1 MKIANEAPSLR
12 TEQNAQ
18 EQSTGDFEPLIDCR
32 EAALR
37 VHCHE
42 KTLQRYARQGRVPAY
57 RIHSRWYFR
66 VSELDSW
73 VRSQVNSERHPCRV
87 N

>member
-1 MKIANEAPSLR
+1 MKITNETSLR
-12 TEQNAQ
+12 TEESAK
-18 EQSTGDFEPLIDCR
+18 EQSTADFEPLIDCR
-32 EAALR
+32 EAAQR

-42 KTLQRYARQGRVPAY
+42 KTLQRYARQARVPAY
-57 RIHSRWYFR
+57 WIHSRWYFR

-73 VRSQVNSERHPCRV
+73 VRSQVNSERHQCRV

>member
-1 MKIANEAPSLR
+1 MKSANEFPSLR
-12 TEQNAQ
+12 TEQSAQ
-18 EQSTGDFEPLIDCR
+18 EQSPGDFEPLIDCR
-32 EAALR
+32 EAARR

-42 KTLQRYARQGRVPAY
+42 KTLQRYARQARVPAY

-73 VRSQVNSERHPCRV
+73 VRSQVNSDCHPSRV

>member
-1 MKIANEAPSLR
+1 MKTANENTAIRPADR
-12 TEQNAQ
+12 PED
-18 EQSTGDFEPLIDCR
+18 ESTPDFEPLIDCR
-32 EAALR
+32 QASER

-42 KTLQRYARQGRVPAY
+42 KTLQRYARDGRVPAY

-66 VSELDSW
+66 ISELDSW